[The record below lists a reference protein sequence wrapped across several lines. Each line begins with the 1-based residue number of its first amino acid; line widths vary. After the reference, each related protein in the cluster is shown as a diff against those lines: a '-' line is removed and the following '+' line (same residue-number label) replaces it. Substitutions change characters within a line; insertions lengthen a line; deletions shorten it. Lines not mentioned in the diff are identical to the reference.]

1 MDITKLS
8 GIASTFIKNTKS
20 AVELGSAL
28 VSENS
33 IPTVDTQK
41 ESPLLDL
48 ALSSV
53 FNSKQEVDAKKM
65 MSAALLIAKKTGVL
79 PEGVSESID
88 SISSASLA
96 DEAVS
101 RMKVAYKVATGEIDA
116 YEAADKLVDQAT
128 ARLATVSDK
137 AVKLGVEFVINKLGT
152 WVASAYPHALPVVT
166 VIKTVQPY
174 ITAKA
179 QHYVR
184 KGIEK
189 LNVVAKKAV
198 RKSVDFVKTKVSNT
212 VQRLF
217 SLP

>member
-1 MDITKLS
+1 MDISKLS
-8 GIASTFIKNTKS
+8 AIASTLIKNTKS

-33 IPTVDTQK
+33 IPTAETQK
-41 ESPLLDL
+41 ESQLMES

-79 PEGVSESID
+79 PVGVSESI
-88 SISSASLA
+88 SGISSACLA

-116 YEAADKLVDQAT
+116 YEASDKLVDQAT
-128 ARLATVSDK
+128 ARLVTVSDT
-137 AVKLGVEFVINKLGT
+137 AVKVGVDLAINKLGT
-152 WVASAYPHALPVVT
+152 WVAAAYPPALPVVT

-179 QHYVR
+179 QHFVK

-198 RKSVDFVKTKVSNT
+198 RKTIDFVKTKVSNT
-212 VQRLF
+212 VQRLLY
-217 SLP
+217 LP